1 MGLCIN
7 PNCQNPAA
15 SLHENDRFCRD
26 CGSDLLIHG
35 CYKAVMLIGE
45 GGFAKTYEVLEG
57 GTPRVL
63 KVLLPCHS
71 SNQKAV
77 ELFQQEAVILSR
89 LNHSGIPKI
98 TSNGSFTFLP
108 RGQQNDPMF
117 IKIFR

>member
-1 MGLCIN
+1 MSLCIN
-7 PNCQNPAA
+7 PNCRDPAVSLTQNNP
-15 SLHENDRFCRD
+15 FCQD
-26 CGSDLLIHG
+26 CGSDLVING
-35 CYKAVMLIGE
+35 SYRAMRIIGE

-98 TSNGSFTFLP
+98 TSNGCFTFLP
-108 RGQQNDPMF
+108 RGQHNDPLH
-117 IKIFR
+117 